1 MLEMDIGDIFK
12 YIDVLGAWHHEVTE
26 VVTQLSL
33 LVDGWYA
40 NWRCNHQERYCKWI
54 GSRAK
59 DRASVFALGYLVALV
74 G

>member
-59 DRASVFALGYLVALV
+59 DGASVFALGYLVALL